1 MPTLLKILL
10 ITLASFAA
18 NTGAVEINCDEDLV
32 LVRGA
37 NIEVKPTGA
46 DDTET
51 VQCALQEA
59 ARVGVQSV
67 RLLEGDF
74 SISSVNVSDFR
85 GQFAGSG
92 RSNTQLTV
100 GSPCPESDDENTI
113 SAAITFEN
121 GNVEVRNMA
130 VTRSENCPLAYDALF
145 WFTGDPSDCSERT
158 VFGNM
163 DRVDV
168 TSPSNDDNTA
178 VINLRRPVA
187 CSESSSAMTGSLR
200 VNRLNY
206 VSESN
211 DGGIFASMTDNAS
224 ITITNSQITSG
235 NCFTLF
241 GKSRASVVMRGN
253 ECYFADYA
261 VAATTDTNVQSQ
273 FSLQDNTFEATAAT
287 DSTSINLSAS
297 SGLHTVTGNKLIT
310 TADTESTA
318 PDGLMRLSDA
328 SLARNTF
335 KGKAVHAVT
344 AGDNTLIVDNTFDL
358 ITTDGDINSYTPGCP
373 EGLIIGSQEAS
384 FGSDFCAD
392 DDAIIG
398 DQTASPTSPPPTT
411 PPTTPP
417 SNSPAGFIF
426 IDDFEEADTTNGA
439 AITGWTWYVNVFDG
453 AAYKGGYG
461 GSAVSNSEQ
470 ISNIS
475 DEVGANQGTQALNV
489 YSDYSNQDHAKGW
502 DIEVNLYREF
512 TVKTSDSG
520 EFIFEF
526 DVKRPSDT
534 SAAVTAPSVASAF
547 VKVLDPA
554 NGFQTVSLIEV
565 DTTSASSDSYS
576 TKTISFSIDG
586 ATQAGLLVQFGFS
599 NTATNYNSSGVLYD
613 NVSVSSI

>member
-1 MPTLLKILL
+1 MPSILKLLL
-10 ITLASFAA
+10 ITFATFAA
-18 NTGAVEINCDEDLV
+18 HTGAVEITCDEDLV

-37 NIEVKPTGA
+37 RIEVKPTGA

-74 SISSVNVSDFR
+74 SISKVNVSDFI

-130 VTRSENCPLAYDALF
+130 VTRSDSCAAAYDALF
-145 WFTGDPSDCSERT
+145 WFTGDPSDCNERT
-158 VFGNM
+158 VFANV

-168 TSPSNDDNTA
+168 TSAANDDNTA
-178 VINLRRPVA
+178 VINLRRPET

-206 VSESN
+206 VSEGDN
-211 DGGIFASMTDNAS
+211 AGIFASMTDNAS
-224 ITITNSQITSG
+224 ITVTNSQITSD

-241 GKSRASVVMRGN
+241 GKSRASIVMRGN

-261 VAATTDTNVQSQ
+261 VAATTDTNEQSQ
-273 FSLQDNTFEATAAT
+273 FSLQDNTFEATSTT

-310 TADTESTA
+310 TANTESTA
-318 PDGLMRLSDA
+318 PDGVMRLSDA

-384 FGSDFCAD
+384 FSADFCTE

-398 DQTASPTSPPPTT
+398 DQTASPSTNPPTT
-411 PPTTPP
+411 NPPP
-417 SNSPAGFIF
+417 SNSPASFAF
-426 IDDFEEADTTNGA
+426 SDDFEGADATDGA
-439 AITGWTWYVNVFDG
+439 AITGWTWYVNVFNGDT
-453 AAYKGGYG
+453 YQGGYG
-461 GSAVSNSEQ
+461 GSAKSNSEQ

-475 DEVGANQGTQALNV
+475 DEVGANQGTQVLNV

-512 TVKTSDSG
+512 TIKTSDSG

-554 NGFQTVSLIEV
+554 NGFQTVSLVEV

-586 ATQAGLLVQFGFS
+586 ATQAGLLIQFGFS
-599 NTATNYNSSGVLYD
+599 NTATNYGSSGVLYD